1 MKIGIVISGG
11 DVSGINNF
19 IFQIARLANADI
31 TIFNGGIPGLL
42 DKNHQEVAWRDLVD
56 FSIASIPIITS
67 GRTSRRLLRSEYE
80 TIAKKIKS
88 LRIDVLIMAGGDGSL
103 QFLNTLSEFDINCF
117 GVGMT
122 IDNDVYGSDYTIGFS
137 TACEQ
142 IIKEVSRLRNTGRA
156 LPGRVFMVEILGGYC
171 GELTLQSAIKSNAD
185 IALIPESQLPLETLA
200 ERVKH
205 KLTQQNSV
213 VILCS
218 EGYTREYSPGFQGA
232 IDTMIKQLEPQIGVR
247 IRKTIVGYGLR
258 NGDPTCEEI
267 YQGTIMASEVVR
279 CIQSGMKNKAIII
292 NASNKPIPIDLKKIK
307 KRLVD
312 TEGHHYKLAK
322 QLVCGCGLG
331 SSFAIEMTAKAVLKK
346 LEIPAQIEHTT
357 ISEAGAFKSDMILTQ
372 KTFAD
377 ILTADASE
385 EEIKRV
391 VVLHKL
397 TDKDEIEAKIV
408 AFLKERN
415 LKVADYE

>member
-19 IFQIARLANADI
+19 IFQIAKLANAQI
-31 TIFNGGIPGLL
+31 TLFNGGISGLL
-42 DKNHQEVAWRDLVD
+42 EKNHHEVSWRDLVD
-56 FSIASIPIITS
+56 FSITSIPVIAS
-67 GRTSRRLLRSEYE
+67 GRTTRKLQRSEYDI
-80 TIAKKIKS
+80 IAKKIKS
-88 LRIDVLIMAGGDGSL
+88 LRLDILIMAGGDGSL

-185 IALIPESQLPLETLA
+185 IALIPESQIPLDMLA
-200 ERVKH
+200 DRVKQ
-205 KLTQQNSV
+205 KLIEQNSV
-213 VILCS
+213 IILCS

-232 IDTMIKQLEPQIGVR
+232 IDTMIKQLEPRIGVR

-258 NGDPTCEEI
+258 SGDPTCEEI
-267 YQGTIMASEVVR
+267 YQGTIMANEVVR
-279 CIQSGMKNKAIII
+279 CIRAGMKNKAIII
-292 NASNKPIPIDLKKIK
+292 NSSNKPIPIDLISMK

-312 TEGHHYKLAK
+312 TEGHYYKLAK
-322 QLVCGCGLG
+322 QLN
-331 SSFAIEMTAKAVLKK
+331 I
-346 LEIPAQIEHTT
+346 I
-357 ISEAGAFKSDMILTQ
+357 
-372 KTFAD
+372 
-377 ILTADASE
+377 
-385 EEIKRV
+385 
-391 VVLHKL
+391 
-397 TDKDEIEAKIV
+397 
-408 AFLKERN
+408 
-415 LKVADYE
+415 

>member
-19 IFQIARLANADI
+19 IFQVARLAGAQI
-31 TIFNGGIPGLL
+31 TLFNGGIPGLL
-42 DKNHQEVAWRDLVD
+42 DKNHREVSWSDLVD
-56 FSIASIPIITS
+56 FSISSIPLITS
-67 GRTSRRLLRSEYE
+67 GRTARNLQRSEYE

-156 LPGRVFMVEILGGYC
+156 LPGRVFMAEILGGYC

-185 IALIPESQLPLETLA
+185 IALIPEAQIPLDALA
-200 ERVKH
+200 ERVKQ
-205 KLTQQNSV
+205 KLVGQNSV

-232 IDTMIKQLEPQIGVR
+232 IDTMIKQLEPRIGVR
-247 IRKTIVGYGLR
+247 IRKTIIGYGLR
-258 NGDPTCEEI
+258 SGDPTCEEI
-267 YQGTIMASEVVR
+267 YQGTIMANEVVR
-279 CIQSGMKNKAIII
+279 CIQSGMRNKAVII
-292 NASNKPIPIDLKKIK
+292 NSSNKPIPIDLVSMK

-312 TEGHHYKLAK
+312 TDGHYYKLAK
-322 QLVCGCGLG
+322 QLN
-331 SSFAIEMTAKAVLKK
+331 I
-346 LEIPAQIEHTT
+346 I
-357 ISEAGAFKSDMILTQ
+357 
-372 KTFAD
+372 
-377 ILTADASE
+377 
-385 EEIKRV
+385 
-391 VVLHKL
+391 
-397 TDKDEIEAKIV
+397 
-408 AFLKERN
+408 
-415 LKVADYE
+415 

>member
-19 IFQIARLANADI
+19 IFQVARLACAQI
-31 TIFNGGIPGLL
+31 TLFNGGIPGLL
-42 DKNHQEVAWRDLVD
+42 DKNHREVSWSDLVD
-56 FSIASIPIITS
+56 FSISSIPIITS
-67 GRTSRRLLRSEYE
+67 GRTARNLQRSEYE

-156 LPGRVFMVEILGGYC
+156 LPGRVFMAEILGGYC

-185 IALIPESQLPLETLA
+185 IALIPEAQIPLDALA
-200 ERVKH
+200 ERVKQ
-205 KLTQQNSV
+205 KLVSQNSV

-232 IDTMIKQLEPQIGVR
+232 IDTMIKQLEPRIGVR
-247 IRKTIVGYGLR
+247 IRKTIIGYGLR
-258 NGDPTCEEI
+258 SGDPTCEEI
-267 YQGTIMASEVVR
+267 YQGTIMANEVVR
-279 CIQSGMKNKAIII
+279 CIQSGMRNKAVII
-292 NASNKPIPIDLKKIK
+292 NSSNKPIPIDLVSMK

-312 TEGHHYKLAK
+312 TDGHYYKLAK
-322 QLVCGCGLG
+322 QLN
-331 SSFAIEMTAKAVLKK
+331 I
-346 LEIPAQIEHTT
+346 I
-357 ISEAGAFKSDMILTQ
+357 
-372 KTFAD
+372 
-377 ILTADASE
+377 
-385 EEIKRV
+385 
-391 VVLHKL
+391 
-397 TDKDEIEAKIV
+397 
-408 AFLKERN
+408 
-415 LKVADYE
+415 

>member
-19 IFQIARLANADI
+19 IFQVARLACAQI
-31 TIFNGGIPGLL
+31 TLFNGGIPGLL
-42 DKNHQEVAWRDLVD
+42 DKNHREVSWSDLVD
-56 FSIASIPIITS
+56 FSISSIPLITS
-67 GRTSRRLLRSEYE
+67 GRTARNLKRSEYE

-156 LPGRVFMVEILGGYC
+156 LPGRVFMAEILGGYC

-185 IALIPESQLPLETLA
+185 IALIPEAQIPLDALA
-200 ERVKH
+200 ERIKQ
-205 KLTQQNSV
+205 KLASQNSV

-232 IDTMIKQLEPQIGVR
+232 IDTMIKQLEPRIGVR
-247 IRKTIVGYGLR
+247 IRKTIIGYGLR
-258 NGDPTCEEI
+258 SGDPTCEEI
-267 YQGTIMASEVVR
+267 YQGTIMANEVVR
-279 CIQSGMKNKAIII
+279 CIQSGMRNKAVII
-292 NASNKPIPIDLKKIK
+292 NSSNKPIPIDLVSMK

-312 TEGHHYKLAK
+312 TDGHYYKLAK
-322 QLVCGCGLG
+322 QLN
-331 SSFAIEMTAKAVLKK
+331 I
-346 LEIPAQIEHTT
+346 I
-357 ISEAGAFKSDMILTQ
+357 
-372 KTFAD
+372 
-377 ILTADASE
+377 
-385 EEIKRV
+385 
-391 VVLHKL
+391 
-397 TDKDEIEAKIV
+397 
-408 AFLKERN
+408 
-415 LKVADYE
+415 

>member
-19 IFQIARLANADI
+19 IFQVARLACAQI
-31 TIFNGGIPGLL
+31 TLFNGGIPGLL
-42 DKNHQEVAWRDLVD
+42 DKNHREVSWSDLVD
-56 FSIASIPIITS
+56 FSISSIPLITS
-67 GRTSRRLLRSEYE
+67 GRTARNLQRSEYE

-103 QFLNTLSEFDINCF
+103 QFLNTLSEFYINCF

-156 LPGRVFMVEILGGYC
+156 LPGRVFMAEILGGYC

-185 IALIPESQLPLETLA
+185 IALIPEAQIPLDALA
-200 ERVKH
+200 ERVKQ
-205 KLTQQNSV
+205 KLVGQNSV

-232 IDTMIKQLEPQIGVR
+232 IDTMIKQLEPRIGVR
-247 IRKTIVGYGLR
+247 IRKTIIGYGLR
-258 NGDPTCEEI
+258 SGDPTCEEI
-267 YQGTIMASEVVR
+267 YQGTIMANEVVR
-279 CIQSGMKNKAIII
+279 CIQSGMRNKAVII
-292 NASNKPIPIDLKKIK
+292 NSSNKPIPIDLVSMK

-312 TEGHHYKLAK
+312 TDGHYYKLAK
-322 QLVCGCGLG
+322 QLN
-331 SSFAIEMTAKAVLKK
+331 I
-346 LEIPAQIEHTT
+346 I
-357 ISEAGAFKSDMILTQ
+357 
-372 KTFAD
+372 
-377 ILTADASE
+377 
-385 EEIKRV
+385 
-391 VVLHKL
+391 
-397 TDKDEIEAKIV
+397 
-408 AFLKERN
+408 
-415 LKVADYE
+415 

>member
-11 DVSGINNF
+11 DVSGMNNF
-19 IFQIARLANADI
+19 IFQIARQANADI
-31 TIFNGGIPGLL
+31 TLFNGGIPGLL
-42 DKNHQEVAWRDLVD
+42 EKSHQDMAWRDLVD
-56 FSIASIPIITS
+56 YSITAVPIITS
-67 GRTSRRLLRSEYE
+67 GRTSR
-80 TIAKKIKS
+80 K
-88 LRIDVLIMAGGDGSL
+88 L
-103 QFLNTLSEFDINCF
+103 QLSEFDINCF

-171 GELTLQSAIKSNAD
+171 GELTLQSAIKCNAD
-185 IALIPESQLPLETLA
+185 IALIPEAQMPLAVLA
-200 ERVKH
+200 ERITR
-205 KLTQQNSV
+205 KLSTQNSV

-218 EGYTREYSPGFQGA
+218 EGYTKEYSPGFQGA

-258 NGDPTCEEI
+258 SGDPTCEEI

-292 NASNKPIPIDLKKIK
+292 NSSNKPIPIDLVSMK

-322 QLVCGCGLG
+322 QLN
-331 SSFAIEMTAKAVLKK
+331 I
-346 LEIPAQIEHTT
+346 I
-357 ISEAGAFKSDMILTQ
+357 
-372 KTFAD
+372 
-377 ILTADASE
+377 
-385 EEIKRV
+385 
-391 VVLHKL
+391 
-397 TDKDEIEAKIV
+397 
-408 AFLKERN
+408 
-415 LKVADYE
+415 

>member
-19 IFQIARLANADI
+19 IFQVARLACAQI
-31 TIFNGGIPGLL
+31 TLFNGGIPGLL
-42 DKNHQEVAWRDLVD
+42 DKNHREVSWSDLVD
-56 FSIASIPIITS
+56 FSISSIPLITS
-67 GRTSRRLLRSEYE
+67 GRTARNLQRSEYE

-156 LPGRVFMVEILGGYC
+156 LPGRVFMAEILGGYC

-185 IALIPESQLPLETLA
+185 IALIPEAQIPLDALA
-200 ERVKH
+200 ERIKQ
-205 KLTQQNSV
+205 KLASQNSV

-232 IDTMIKQLEPQIGVR
+232 IDTMIKQLEPRIGVR
-247 IRKTIVGYGLR
+247 IRKTIIGYGLR
-258 NGDPTCEEI
+258 SGDPTCEEI
-267 YQGTIMASEVVR
+267 YQGTIMANEVVR
-279 CIQSGMKNKAIII
+279 CIQSGMKNKAVII
-292 NASNKPIPIDLKKIK
+292 NSSNKPIPIDLVSMK

-312 TEGHHYKLAK
+312 TDGHYYKLAK
-322 QLVCGCGLG
+322 QLN
-331 SSFAIEMTAKAVLKK
+331 I
-346 LEIPAQIEHTT
+346 I
-357 ISEAGAFKSDMILTQ
+357 
-372 KTFAD
+372 
-377 ILTADASE
+377 
-385 EEIKRV
+385 
-391 VVLHKL
+391 
-397 TDKDEIEAKIV
+397 
-408 AFLKERN
+408 
-415 LKVADYE
+415 

>member
-19 IFQIARLANADI
+19 IFQVARLACAQI
-31 TIFNGGIPGLL
+31 TLFNGGIPGLL
-42 DKNHQEVAWRDLVD
+42 DKNHREVSWSDLVD
-56 FSIASIPIITS
+56 FSISSIPLITS
-67 GRTSRRLLRSEYE
+67 GRTARNLQRSEYE

-156 LPGRVFMVEILGGYC
+156 LPGRVFMAEILGGYC

-185 IALIPESQLPLETLA
+185 IALIPEAQIPLDALA
-200 ERVKH
+200 ERIKQ
-205 KLTQQNSV
+205 KLASQNSV

-232 IDTMIKQLEPQIGVR
+232 IDTMIKQLEPRIGVR
-247 IRKTIVGYGLR
+247 IRKTIIGYGLR
-258 NGDPTCEEI
+258 SGDPTCEEI
-267 YQGTIMASEVVR
+267 YQGTIMANEVVR
-279 CIQSGMKNKAIII
+279 CIKSGMRNKAVII
-292 NASNKPIPIDLKKIK
+292 NSSNKPIPIDLVSMK

-312 TEGHHYKLAK
+312 TDGHYYKLAK
-322 QLVCGCGLG
+322 QLN
-331 SSFAIEMTAKAVLKK
+331 I
-346 LEIPAQIEHTT
+346 I
-357 ISEAGAFKSDMILTQ
+357 
-372 KTFAD
+372 
-377 ILTADASE
+377 
-385 EEIKRV
+385 
-391 VVLHKL
+391 
-397 TDKDEIEAKIV
+397 
-408 AFLKERN
+408 
-415 LKVADYE
+415 